1 MKNTVK
7 DGWHK
12 IAGFDVYTENGYI
25 KRGTKNNGQLPTY
38 PYRSSRDGCWDLDQY
53 MTPDTFRRKV
63 KNGSAIMK
71 VTY

>member
-1 MKNTVK
+1 MMKNTVK

-71 VTY
+71 